1 VLAHIYYVGYFRGYT
16 PGAVTAVFLL
26 GPVVLGLTYRA
37 VREKLIPWWY
47 AAILYLAAL
56 PMLVST
62 VQAGNQLPAQMQ
74 SLQLGAIHNAERI
87 LGRSSPPADTP

>member
-1 VLAHIYYVGYFRGYT
+1 
-16 PGAVTAVFLL
+16 
-26 GPVVLGLTYRA
+26 
-37 VREKLIPWWY
+37 
-47 AAILYLAAL
+47 
-56 PMLVST
+56 MLVST

>member
-1 VLAHIYYVGYFRGYT
+1 MIMAMTTIINM
-16 PGAVTAVFLL
+16 VTA
-26 GPVVLGLTYRA
+26 TETDRA
-37 VREKLIPWWY
+37 APTATPARSDR
-47 AAILYLAAL
+47 
-56 PMLVST
+56 LVST